1 MIKVKIKHMK
11 ILLVIL
17 LIFCGTAIAENLEV
31 ELHLTSY
38 HFDDDGYEEDN
49 YGLGV
54 SYFFKE
60 RWSATGG
67 IFNNSYDDTSIYLG
81 VAYTYDLCSSD
92 TFICT
97 IGALAGLV
105 TGYEDNID
113 HAGDL
118 YPIILPEFKIGYQQY
133 FLKSRFIPDLGDN
146 ASAVFTFSAG
156 REF

>member
-1 MIKVKIKHMK
+1 MSNKLSFLIIGI
-11 ILLVIL
+11 ILFFVYN
-17 LIFCGTAIAENLEV
+17 AAAAEKLEL

-38 HFDDDGYEEDN
+38 HLDDDGYEEDN

-54 SYFFKE
+54 AYYFKE
-60 RWSATGG
+60 CWSATGG
-67 IFNNSYDDTSIYLG
+67 FFNNSYDDISIYVG
-81 VAYTYDLCSSD
+81 VAYSYDLCVSD
-92 TFICT
+92 KFVCSL
-97 IGALAGLV
+97 GALGGLV

-118 YPIILPEFKIGYQQY
+118 YPIILPELKLGYQQY

-146 ASAVFTFSAG
+146 ASAVLTLSMG

>member
-1 MIKVKIKHMK
+1 MK
-11 ILLVIL
+11 ILFVFL
-17 LIFCGTAIAENLEV
+17 LFSCGVAIAENLEL
-31 ELHLTSY
+31 ELHVTSY

-60 RWSATGG
+60 RWSVTGG
-67 IFNNSYDDTSIYLG
+67 IFNNSYDDTSVYVG
-81 VAYTYDLCSSD
+81 VAYTYDLCASD
-92 TFICT
+92 EYACT
-97 IGALAGLV
+97 IGAFGGVV

-118 YPIILPEFKIGYQQY
+118 YPIILPEFKIGYQRY
-133 FLKSRFIPDLGDN
+133 YLKSRFIPDLGNN
-146 ASAVFTFSAG
+146 ASAVLTFSLG

>member
-1 MIKVKIKHMK
+1 MK
-11 ILLVIL
+11 RIILILLFVS
-17 LIFCGTAIAENLEV
+17 GTAIAENFEV

-38 HFDDDGYEEDN
+38 HFNDDGYEEDN
-49 YGLGV
+49 YGLGL

-67 IFNNSYDDTSIYLG
+67 IFNNSYDDTSIYVG
-81 VAYTYDLCSSD
+81 VAYTYDLCASD
-92 TFICT
+92 KFACT
-97 IGALAGLV
+97 IGALGGVV

-133 FLKSRFIPDLGDN
+133 FLKSRFIPDFGDN
-146 ASAVFTFSAG
+146 ASDVFTFSVG
-156 REF
+156 RKF

>member
-1 MIKVKIKHMK
+1 MK
-11 ILLVIL
+11 IIL
-17 LIFCGTAIAENLEV
+17 LSLLFICGAAMAENFEV
-31 ELHLTSY
+31 ELHLTSH

-49 YGLGV
+49 YGLGL

-67 IFNNSYDDTSIYLG
+67 IFNNSYDDTSIYAG
-81 VAYTYDLCSSD
+81 VAYTYNLCASGK
-92 TFICT
+92 FFCT
-97 IGALAGLV
+97 IGAIGGLV

-118 YPIILPEFKIGYQQY
+118 YPIILPEFKMGYQQY

-146 ASAVFTFSAG
+146 ASSVLTLSVG
-156 REF
+156 RKF

>member
-1 MIKVKIKHMK
+1 ML
-11 ILLVIL
+11 ILL
-17 LIFCGTAIAENLEV
+17 FASGTAIAENYEV

-49 YGLGV
+49 YGVGL

-67 IFNNSYDDTSIYLG
+67 IFNNSYDDTSIYAG
-81 VAYTYDLCSSD
+81 VAYSYDLCASD
-92 TFICT
+92 EFLCT
-97 IGALAGLV
+97 IGAFGGLV

-118 YPIILPEFKIGYQQY
+118 YPIILPEVKFGYQKY
-133 FLKSRFIPDLGDN
+133 FVKSRFIPDLGDN
-146 ASAVFTFSAG
+146 ASSVLTLSVG
-156 REF
+156 RKF

>member
-1 MIKVKIKHMK
+1 ML
-11 ILLVIL
+11 LLV
-17 LIFCGTAIAENLEV
+17 CGTAIAENYEA

-49 YGLGV
+49 YGLGL

-67 IFNNSYDDTSIYLG
+67 IFNNSYDDTSIYAG
-81 VAYTYDLCSSD
+81 IAYSYDLCGSD
-92 TFICT
+92 EFICT
-97 IGALAGLV
+97 IGALGGLV

-118 YPIILPEFKIGYQQY
+118 YPIILPEVKIGYQKY
-133 FLKSRFIPDLGDN
+133 FVKSRFIPDLGEN
-146 ASAVFTFSAG
+146 ASSVLTLSVG
-156 REF
+156 RKF